1 MRYRGSHSI
10 VLTIAKF
17 IRHNQERFKGRVVLD
32 IPAGRGRTASYL
44 ENAGASVVAL
54 DLFPD
59 LFEHPTIKCQ
69 CADLNKTL
77 PVDSDTIDSV
87 ICQEGIE
94 HVTDQPAALRE
105 FSRVLKSGGSLI
117 ITTPNPSNLRSR
129 ISHLL
134 AESEHYKLMPPNE
147 LDTIWLS
154 EDEEQEE
161 HIYYGH
167 TFLIDFPKLRF
178 LARLAGF
185 SVHQIY
191 YDRANNLSVA
201 LLPLLYPWIVLA
213 AFTSYRRALRKR
225 QDISSTVKKAVYREV
240 LKAAIDPRNLIVSH
254 IFIEF
259 EKTSSAQSAVREL
272 RALNKLSK

>member
-1 MRYRGSHSI
+1 MRYCGSHSI
-10 VLTIAKF
+10 VLTVAKF
-17 IRHNQERFKGRVVLD
+17 IHHNQERFKGRVVLD

-44 ENAGASVVAL
+44 KNAGARVIAL
-54 DLFPD
+54 DLFPES
-59 LFEHPTIKCQ
+59 FKHPTIECRY
-69 CADLNKTL
+69 ADLNETL

-105 FSRVLKSGGSLI
+105 FSRVLKSGGRLF

-134 AESEHYKLMPPNE
+134 AESEHYKHMPPNE
-147 LDTIWLS
+147 LDTVWLS
-154 EDEEQEE
+154 KEKGQKEN
-161 HIYYGH
+161 IYYGH
-167 TFLIDFPKLRF
+167 TFLIGFPKLRF

-185 SVHQIY
+185 SVRQIY

-201 LLPLLYPWIVLA
+201 LLPLLYPWIALT

-225 QDISSTVKKAVYREV
+225 QDISPTVKKPVYREV

-259 EKTSSAQSAVREL
+259 EKTSSAQGAVREL
-272 RALNKLSK
+272 RASNKLSS